1 MKINTS
7 LRIRERINLTK
18 KVDEKMRIR
27 KKINHYKNNKKL
39 EISTYQ

>member
-1 MKINTS
+1 MKINTA